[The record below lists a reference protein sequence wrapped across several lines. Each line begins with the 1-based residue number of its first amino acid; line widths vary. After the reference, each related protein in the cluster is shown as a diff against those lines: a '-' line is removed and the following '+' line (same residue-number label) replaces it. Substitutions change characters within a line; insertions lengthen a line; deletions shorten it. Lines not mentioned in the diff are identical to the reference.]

1 MSPPCSAQLST
12 AGFVSLVCVAG
23 LPERVRPNLN
33 PDWHSRPNWASHGWP
48 RPIIVCL
55 GLVWIIGQTDP
66 AGCLLQLRSP
76 LSSPLLSSIQ
86 RLERRDLGRQTLQL
100 ASRSGRPHAM
110 DASAGSVLCSRSYSA
125 SVSRASSSQQAESSS
140 RLCVEEHRAE
150 WWFICMYYEQ
160 HLFDFSAVFVPRIS
174 SHLWVRE
181 SISFV
186 SFSVY
191 KD

>member
-23 LPERVRPNLN
+23 LPERV
-33 PDWHSRPNWASHGWP
+33 SRPNWASHGWP
-48 RPIIVCL
+48 RPIIACL
-55 GLVWIIGQTDP
+55 GLVGSSVKLTQRAACFNSD
-66 AGCLLQLRSP
+66 LH
-76 LSSPLLSSIQ
+76 SPLLSSIQ